1 METKAIAP
9 TRRVPFN
16 AAFRAANRSRA
27 RYRVLM
33 GGAGSGKSRNLA
45 QDYIIKLSDPRFAG
59 ANLLVCRRVDETN
72 RYSTFAE
79 LCAAA
84 RTVFGEHWPLFWKI
98 SLNPLRLESLVTGN
112 EIVFRGMMDASAQER
127 VKSLSFA
134 SGKLCWI
141 WCEEATELTREN
153 LELLDD
159 RLRGAL
165 PNPNLF
171 YQITLSFNPVSA
183 HHWLKRRFFD
193 EPRENAL
200 LCRTTFRDNRFI
212 DPDFALRME
221 ERRLRDPEGY
231 RVYGEGEWGEA
242 GGLILSNF
250 VREPFERDPARF
262 DAMALGQDFGFN
274 HANAILRLGL
284 RDGELY
290 ILDEIYERG
299 RDTSDLIAL
308 ARSKGLPTNLR
319 MWCDSAEPDRIR
331 TWKRA
336 GFRAAP
342 VSKEPG
348 SVLAQID
355 WLRRRRIHVHPDC
368 ENTWR
373 ELTSWQW
380 ARRPHS
386 DDWDDV
392 PAPGQDDAMAALR
405 YGVEGWRKRR

>member
-45 QDYIIKLSDPRFAG
+45 QDYIIKLSDPHFAG

-183 HHWLKRRFFD
+183 HH
-193 EPRENAL
+193 
-200 LCRTTFRDNRFI
+200 
-212 DPDFALRME
+212 
-221 ERRLRDPEGY
+221 
-231 RVYGEGEWGEA
+231 
-242 GGLILSNF
+242 
-250 VREPFERDPARF
+250 
-262 DAMALGQDFGFN
+262 
-274 HANAILRLGL
+274 
-284 RDGELY
+284 
-290 ILDEIYERG
+290 
-299 RDTSDLIAL
+299 
-308 ARSKGLPTNLR
+308 
-319 MWCDSAEPDRIR
+319 
-331 TWKRA
+331 
-336 GFRAAP
+336 
-342 VSKEPG
+342 
-348 SVLAQID
+348 
-355 WLRRRRIHVHPDC
+355 
-368 ENTWR
+368 
-373 ELTSWQW
+373 
-380 ARRPHS
+380 
-386 DDWDDV
+386 
-392 PAPGQDDAMAALR
+392 
-405 YGVEGWRKRR
+405 